1 MALTTNPT
9 PSPLYRNYVLFM
21 LTIVYV
27 FNFIDRQVLVILQ
40 ESIKKDLH
48 LSDTQLGFLSG
59 FTFAIF
65 YATLG
70 VPIARL
76 ADKGNR
82 RNTVTLSLALWSMM
96 TAVSGMARNFIQL
109 LAARVGV
116 GIGEAGG
123 SPPAHAMISDY
134 FPPRRRST
142 ALAIYSTGIYIGTLI
157 GFIMGGYLNQRL
169 GWRTAFFA
177 VGAPGIIFSLLFYAT
192 VKEPRRGSTDAGSLP
207 QTDTHT
213 FWEVL
218 KLLYSKK
225 TFILLTMATS
235 LLVFCIYGLLNWA
248 PSFLGRI
255 HGMTAAARGAALG
268 LALGIGGGLG
278 SFAGGALTDHFGSWD
293 RRWYLKIPAFAILL
307 SILFAAGALYLQ
319 DNTLSVICFGCTAA
333 LQSMY
338 LGPSLAVAHSLVP
351 ASMRAL
357 TSAVL
362 FLALNF
368 IGLGF
373 GPWVVGMISDQ
384 LTPAL
389 GVQSLRSAMSI
400 VLVISVVSAILFFRT
415 AKTLAPP
422 ITSPPRRR
430 SSDRSR

>member
-1 MALTTNPT
+1 MR
-9 PSPLYRNYVLFM
+9 YRNYVLFM

-48 LSDTQLGFLSG
+48 LSDAQLGFLSG

-65 YATLG
+65 YAVLG

-82 RNTVTLSLALWSMM
+82 RNTVTLSLGLWSIM
-96 TAVSGMARNFIQL
+96 TAVSGTARSFIQL
-109 LAARVGV
+109 AVARVGV
-116 GIGEAGG
+116 GVGEAGG

-134 FPPRRRST
+134 FPPQRRST
-142 ALAIYSTGIYIGTLI
+142 ALSIYSTGIYFGTLV
-157 GFIMGGYLNQRL
+157 GYIMGGYLNQRL

-177 VGAPGIIFSLLFYAT
+177 VGAPGIFFSLLFYAT
-192 VKEPRRGSTDAGSLP
+192 VKEPRRGSTDTAPQPLTETIAPTGTTPLP
-207 QTDTHT
+207 TGTTPLPPTHT
-213 FWEVL
+213 PTFREVL

-225 TFILLTMATS
+225 TFIFLTIATS

-255 HGMTAAARGAALG
+255 HAMTPAERGRALG
-268 LALGIGGGLG
+268 LALGIGGAIG
-278 SFAGGALTDHFGSWD
+278 SFAGGALTDRFGKKD
-293 RRWYLKIPAFAILL
+293 RRWYLKIPAYAILL
-307 SILFAAGALYLQ
+307 SIPFAIGALYL
-319 DNTLSVICFGCTAA
+319 DNNVLSVVCFGCTAA

-373 GPWVVGMISDQ
+373 GPWVVGMISDR
-384 LTPAL
+384 LAPAL
-389 GVQSLRSAMSI
+389 GVQSLRWAMSI
-400 VLVISVVSAILFFRT
+400 VLVVSLISAILFFRT
-415 AKTLAPP
+415 AKTLAPARP
-422 ITSPPRRR
+422 
-430 SSDRSR
+430 

>member
-1 MALTTNPT
+1 MR
-9 PSPLYRNYVLFM
+9 YRNYVLFM

-48 LSDTQLGFLSG
+48 LSDAQLGFLSG

-65 YATLG
+65 YAVLG

-82 RNTVTLSLALWSMM
+82 RNTVTLSLGLWSIM
-96 TAVSGMARNFIQL
+96 TAVSGTARSFIQL
-109 LAARVGV
+109 AVARVGV
-116 GIGEAGG
+116 GVGEAGG

-134 FPPRRRST
+134 FPPQRRST
-142 ALAIYSTGIYIGTLI
+142 ALSIYSTGIYFGTLV
-157 GFIMGGYLNQRL
+157 GYIMGGYLNQRL

-177 VGAPGIIFSLLFYAT
+177 VGAPGIFFSLQFYAT
-192 VKEPRRGSTDAGSLP
+192 VKEPRRGSTDAAPQPLTETIAPTGTTPLP
-207 QTDTHT
+207 TGTTPLPPTHT
-213 FWEVL
+213 PTFREVL

-225 TFILLTMATS
+225 TFIFLTIATS

-255 HGMTAAARGAALG
+255 HAMTPAERGRALG
-268 LALGIGGGLG
+268 LALGIGGAIG
-278 SFAGGALTDHFGSWD
+278 SFAGGALTDRFGKKD
-293 RRWYLKIPAFAILL
+293 RRWYLKIPAYAILL
-307 SILFAAGALYLQ
+307 SIPFAIGALYL
-319 DNTLSVICFGCTAA
+319 DNNVLSVVCFGCTAA

-373 GPWVVGMISDQ
+373 GPWVVGMISDR
-384 LTPAL
+384 LAPAL
-389 GVQSLRSAMSI
+389 GVQSLRWAMSI
-400 VLVISVVSAILFFRT
+400 VLVVSLISAILFFRT
-415 AKTLAPP
+415 AKTLAPARP
-422 ITSPPRRR
+422 
-430 SSDRSR
+430 